1 MPMTA
6 FDPLSFDSVRLTSLA
21 LLFCFLLH
29 LASPVQAE
37 LRIQAGY
44 SEAADLFSLMDNVSL
59 WSPDGFNE
67 PAYREYWTD
76 TFGWT
81 EEDQGWADRYRA
93 YRERTYTDPGQ
104 AEQNPAT
111 ASDGLFAK
119 RSSFAESTDPLASH
133 FTRAASLKSSLE
145 GLETIA
151 APADARMLR
160 EFYAHFEPDWRQ
172 VLAEGAAFA
181 DRAAALRRELS
192 HPDVN
197 AYLKRVSDFYGV
209 DIDRDFNAYFVWWPP
224 IDRTGADIGGRTFFI
239 RSHPL
244 RHAGEGGWSEIAMHE
259 IIHYISAHQ
268 APEQKTALTARFLE
282 GCPAQIATGF
292 YQLLEE
298 PLAVALGN
306 AAFATFVKG
315 TPLEPEDSWYWMPT
329 PSIMGRLLWDDVE
342 KLYPTDATIND
353 GIIDQAAAYCRQL
366 LKISE
371 SMSPIETVSESS
383 GD

>member
-1 MPMTA
+1 MPTPSFA
-6 FDPLSFDSVRLTSLA
+6 PLSSCSVRITSAA
-21 LLFCFLLH
+21 LLYCVLLS
-29 LASPVQAE
+29 AAPPVQAE

-59 WSPDGFNE
+59 WSPNGFNE

-81 EEDQGWADRYRA
+81 EEDQVWADRYRA

-133 FTRAASLKSSLE
+133 F
-145 GLETIA
+145 
-151 APADARMLR
+151 
-160 EFYAHFEPDWRQ
+160 
-172 VLAEGAAFA
+172 
-181 DRAAALRRELS
+181 
-192 HPDVN
+192 
-197 AYLKRVSDFYGV
+197 
-209 DIDRDFNAYFVWWPP
+209 
-224 IDRTGADIGGRTFFI
+224 I

-244 RHAGEGGWSEIAMHE
+244 RHAAEGGWSEIAVHE
-259 IIHYISAHQ
+259 VIHYISAHQ
-268 APEQKTALTARFLE
+268 APAQKRSLTARFLSE
-282 GCPAQIATGF
+282 CPAQIATGF

-306 AAFATFVKG
+306 AAFANFVQG
-315 TPLEPEDSWYWMPT
+315 TPLEPEESWYWMPT
-329 PSIMGRLLWDDVE
+329 PSVMGRLLWDDVE
-342 KLYPTDATIND
+342 RLYPTDATIND

-366 LKISE
+366 LQISE
-371 SMSPIETVSESS
+371 WMSPIKNSRESS